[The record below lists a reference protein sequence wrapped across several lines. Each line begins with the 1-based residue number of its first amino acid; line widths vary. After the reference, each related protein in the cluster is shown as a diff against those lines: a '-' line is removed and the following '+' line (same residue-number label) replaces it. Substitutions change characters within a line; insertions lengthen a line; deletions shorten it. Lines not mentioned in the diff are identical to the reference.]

1 MQLRWSHAFVHVQ
14 SMERMLG
21 FYTDVLGFEVTD
33 RGDLGGKSV
42 AFLSQVETDHHQLA
56 FMESGGGEDAPTRN
70 RVAHFAFRVE
80 SLEEVQALHGRLR
93 ADERTA
99 NVSPVTHG
107 NAWSLYFADP
117 EGNGI
122 EVFCDSPWHVRQPQ
136 GGAWDPAASEGE
148 IHAATRAAFEN
159 TAGFGPIDDYY
170 RERRAHLAARS
181 GGNAST
187 TEKP

>member
-1 MQLRWSHAFVHVQ
+1 MQLRWSHAFVHVRN
-14 SMERMLG
+14 MERMLG

-33 RGDLGGKSV
+33 RGDVGGKPV

-56 FMESGGGEDAPTRN
+56 FMESGGEDWPTRN

-80 SLEEVQALHGRLR
+80 SLKEVRALHGRLC
-93 ADERTA
+93 ADERAA

-117 EGNGI
+117 EGNGV

-136 GGAWDPAASEGE
+136 GGTWDPAASEGE
-148 IHAATRAAFEN
+148 VHAATRAAFEN
-159 TAGFGPIDDYY
+159 AAGFGPIDDYY